1 MHGAQ
6 DYLLYSCLILATK
19 FISSFKSSL
28 GLCFKVEPLARCYK
42 FSISNFENRNLEM
55 VGLQRV

>member
-19 FISSFKSSL
+19 FISSFKSIMLQGSTI
-28 GLCFKVEPLARCYK
+28 RCYK
-42 FSISNFENRNLEM
+42 FSISNFENQNLEM
-55 VGLQRV
+55 VGLQRA